1 MRPGKKHLPAMAQVV
16 AGLTLNAFP
25 AMFLAVYARI
35 APIGDQGFLALSLS
49 VGVYVAQLLN
59 AFIVEGLLAT
69 PDVDHHLTLPGW
81 TALLST
87 VSAAPLVIGP
97 AVAHPVVLMVSS
109 IGIMTGLLI
118 TRSIGMVRGD
128 WQREAIAATVL
139 IVTGVGALVLSVHHS
154 EHCVRLLAS
163 GAVVATL
170 VRYRPRSGNRFSG
183 LPPDIRRAGWV
194 TAETAVV
201 GVVQPAITSI
211 VLVTMGPAASV
222 GFRVISTVANA
233 LEPIIAYGRFRLLA
247 HGHKGEVAIVATIFV
262 AGLAGVLAGAFGGLG
277 SLIFGPA
284 WGNVGAVA
292 LLLAC
297 LWKGLMLLSTVP
309 FAALRRAGETTIVFW
324 VRSVSTVAYLAIG
337 IGFLFGWHTNIAI
350 FSAFVLAEVFT
361 AILYHVVAVRHAP
374 DYDVKVGDAVRAR
387 KRRNESPHGDV
398 DDRAR

>member
-1 MRPGKKHLPAMAQVV
+1 MTPGLKHMAAVAQVV
-16 AGLTLNAFP
+16 AGLALNAFP
-25 AMFLAVYARI
+25 AIFLAVYARI
-35 APIGDQGFLALSLS
+35 APIEDQGFLALSLS
-49 VGVYVAQLLN
+49 IGVYVAQLLN

-69 PDVDHHLTLPGW
+69 PDVDHRLTLPGW

-87 VSAAPLVIGP
+87 VSAVLLIMGP
-97 AVAHPVVLMVSS
+97 AVAHPAVLMVSS
-109 IGIMTGLLI
+109 IGLMSGLLI

-128 WQREAIAATVL
+128 WQREAAAAAIL
-139 IVTGVGALVLSVHHS
+139 IVAGMGALVLAVHHS
-154 EHCVRLLAS
+154 EHCVRVLAA
-163 GAVVATL
+163 GALVATL

-183 LPPDIRRAGWV
+183 RPPDIRRASWV

-247 HGHKGEVAIVATIFV
+247 HGHEGEVLVVGAIFV

-284 WGNVGAVA
+284 WVNVGVVA

-297 LWKGLMLLSTVP
+297 SWKGLMLLSTVP

-324 VRSVSTVAYLAIG
+324 VRAVSTVAYLAIG
-337 IGFLFGWHTNIAI
+337 IGFLFAWHTNSAI
-350 FSAFVLAEVFT
+350 FLAFVLAELFT
-361 AILYHVVAVRHAP
+361 AVLYHFVAVRSA
-374 DYDVKVGDAVRAR
+374 DGYDVTLRTSKTTENDAQ
-387 KRRNESPHGDV
+387 N
-398 DDRAR
+398 